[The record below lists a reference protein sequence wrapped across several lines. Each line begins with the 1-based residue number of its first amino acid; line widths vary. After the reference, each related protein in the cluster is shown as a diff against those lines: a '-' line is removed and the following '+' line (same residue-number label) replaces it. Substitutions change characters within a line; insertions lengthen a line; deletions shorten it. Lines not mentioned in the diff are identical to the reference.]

1 MTNVLVV
8 HHDVD
13 LADAEVDE
21 LRRAGYQV
29 EQCSGPTAG
38 PCPVLR
44 GQTCWMADRAD
55 VLVYDVWASGD
66 DGRELITNLR
76 DLHPNKPIVLTSP
89 GMELEW
95 VEIEGIHGVTPM
107 VGAPTQARLVAAVEK
122 ALAGRTRA
130 SKSGDA

>member
-13 LADAEVDE
+13 LADTEVDE
-21 LRRAGYQV
+21 LRRAGYKV

-38 PCPVLR
+38 PCPVLH

-66 DGRELITNLR
+66 DGRALITNLR
-76 DLHPNKPIVLTSP
+76 DLHPDKPIVLTSP

-95 VEIEGIHGVTPM
+95 VETEGIHGVTPM
-107 VGAPTQARLVAAVEK
+107 VGAPTTARLAAAVEA
-122 ALAGRTRA
+122 ALAGRTGA
-130 SKSGDA
+130 STA

>member
-13 LADAEVDE
+13 LADLEVDE
-21 LRRAGYQV
+21 LRRAGYEV

-66 DGRELITNLR
+66 DGRALITNLR
-76 DLHPNKPIVLTSP
+76 DLHPGKPVVLTSP

-107 VGAPTQARLVAAVEK
+107 VGAPTTARLTAAVEA
-122 ALAGRTRA
+122 ALASRTGA
-130 SKSGDA
+130 ATT